1 MSRINRSQA
10 CPICRSKKYRDIIYT
25 EECYGTV
32 EEHAYCQRCGYTIE
46 MAYSDPVVGFMP
58 DITRGHKALDG
69 YRQKNTRI
77 RKRIRR
83 KFNIKRSN
91 EDRFLMYI

>member
-1 MSRINRSQA
+1 MSRINRSQM
-10 CPICRSKKYRDIIYT
+10 CPICSSKKYRDIIYT
-25 EECYGTV
+25 EEYGTV
-32 EEHAYCQRCGYTIE
+32 EEHAYCQSCGYTIE
-46 MAYSDPVVGFMP
+46 MAYSDPIVGFTP
-58 DITRGHKALDG
+58 DITRGYKALDG

-77 RKRIRR
+77 RKRMRR